1 MLKACFLFNELQ
13 TLSELTVFFFF
24 FFDYI
29 LQWSSSD
36 PPVIPQWSSSG
47 PPAVPQWSSSGSR
60 SVFLTEFSVGCFLF
74 IFFKSLKIKSRL
86 MDVLISWAGLVF
98 GVFSRKLFHLFVLS
112 RINKEVTY
120 LSPDLFKLASKAPVR
135 PEVTKSWKTLL
146 FFLFLWACCQKS
158 DADSCGRQG
167 ALLQFVGGFAVTL
180 SEQQRGW

>member
-24 FFDYI
+24 FFLI
-29 LQWSSSD
+29 ISSSGL
-36 PPVIPQWSSSG
+36 PVIPQWSPSG
-47 PPAVPQWSSSGSR
+47 PPVVLQWL
-60 SVFLTEFSVGCFLF
+60 SVCFSDRIFSWMLF
-74 IFFKSLKIKSRL
+74 IHFFKSLKIKSRL

-146 FFLFLWACCQKS
+146 FFQFLWACCQKS